1 MYKNFKLTDEE
12 KKEIFEMHKEGGYK
26 QPLNESVVKAEAT
39 EEKAEELNEA
49 KEILKTIFN
58 KLK

>member
-1 MYKNFKLTDEE
+1 MYKNFNLTDAERQ
-12 KKEIFEMHKEGGYK
+12 EIFEMHKEGGYK

-39 EEKAEELNEA
+39 EEKAEDLNEA
-49 KEILKTIFN
+49 KAILKTIFD